1 MNGLHPF
8 ELFKF
13 YEFFQELSYLMTL
26 GLAFLLKNLKS
37 FSFFGDV
44 FPPNS
49 VQQTQTLVSTN
60 MCVIHAILFLVS
72 VLYFVLAWTSAL
84 N

>member
-13 YEFFQELSYLMTL
+13 YEFFQELSHLMTL
-26 GLAFLLKNLKS
+26 GLAFLLKNLKT
-37 FSFFGDV
+37 FSFFGDF

-60 MCVIHAILFLVS
+60 MCVIHTIFISCLCLRLCPCFDIC
-72 VLYFVLAWTSAL
+72 T
-84 N
+84 